1 MPYDLTYVKCS
12 KETNLELT
20 DIKGR
25 SGGWE
30 KWVKWSQKAHISSYK
45 ISYRALMYSMVTM
58 INNTVLHNW
67 KYLGESILE
76 VLILRRKSSMYD
88 DLY

>member
-1 MPYDLTYVKCS
+1 
-12 KETNLELT
+12 
-20 DIKGR
+20 
-25 SGGWE
+25 
-30 KWVKWSQKAHISSYK
+30 
-45 ISYRALMYSMVTM
+45 MYSMVTM
-58 INNTVLHNW
+58 ISNTVLHNW